1 MRILMIHGRAQG
13 GKDRER
19 LRQEWLDALALG
31 FRAAGRPWPEDVA
44 FDFPYYGDDLD
55 RMVAARPV
63 LRSRPGAATRR
74 HGVSDYERFLS
85 TAIDELR
92 RGAGITRSEIRAAAG
107 GAAPRRLGP
116 QNWWWVR
123 AAARAID
130 RRLTPVADF
139 SIEAFLRDVY
149 LYLRDAPVRAAV
161 DAIVEAEVRR
171 APTLVLAHSLGS
183 VVGYRL
189 MHRHAGDALF
199 AGFVT
204 VGSPLGLR
212 AVAARLPAIENPAG
226 AERWH
231 NAYDRRDIVALNPLD
246 DAHFPC
252 DPPVI
257 NHGHVDN
264 HTANRHGIV
273 GYLDDPWVTVRIAD
287 GIARMRGEH

>member
-19 LRQEWLDALALG
+19 LRREWLDALALG
-31 FRAAGRPWPEDVA
+31 FRAAGRDWPEDVE

-55 RMVAARPV
+55 RMVAAKPV
-63 LRSRPGAATRR
+63 LRRQPGAATRR
-74 HGVSDYERFLS
+74 RSVSDYDRFLS

-92 RGAGITRSEIRAAAG
+92 RGAGITRTEIRAASG
-107 GAAPRRLGP
+107 GSSPQRLGP

-139 SIEAFLRDVY
+139 SIETFLRDVY
-149 LYLRDAPVRAAV
+149 LYLRDAQVRAAI
-161 DAIVEAEVRR
+161 DAIVEAEMRE

-183 VVGYRL
+183 VIGYHLVR
-189 MHRHAGDALF
+189 RHAAAGRLT
-199 AGFVT
+199 GFVT

-212 AVAARLPAIENPAG
+212 AIATRLPAIENPVG
-226 AERWH
+226 EEGWF

-246 DAHFPC
+246 GRHFPAA
-252 DPPVI
+252 PPIV
-257 NHGHVDN
+257 NHGAVDN
-264 HTANRHGIV
+264 RTGNRHGIV
-273 GYLDDPWVTVRIAD
+273 GYLDDPQVAARIAD
-287 GIARMRGEH
+287 GIAQMRALG